1 MSDVTEK
8 PLHFEKRKQDHIR
21 LSLDDS
27 SQSPHRQDWERYQ
40 LKHNAFP
47 EINLKEVDISTS
59 FFSHKLSAPFFISS
73 MTAGHAEGVEINM
86 RLARISHE
94 KQILMGL
101 GSQRR
106 ELNDLSVQNEWKEIR
121 KNYPRALWLS
131 NIGLSQVIT
140 HSTEAVLRLLDS
152 TQSLGL
158 IVHTNP
164 LQEALQTE
172 GTTQFKGGLLAL
184 EKLVKASDRPIIVKE
199 VGSGFSLDNLK
210 RLESLGVS
218 AVDLSGRSGTHWGRI
233 EGLRAKDPVVERASK
248 SFLNWG
254 SFALDSLLEAQHK
267 GIKIPLWVSG
277 GVRSGVDV
285 AKSLALGA
293 ELVGLAQPWLKAAT
307 ISNQELECVYR
318 QLELELKTSLF
329 CTGSKNIKEIQNKAQ
344 Y

>member
-1 MSDVTEK
+1 MSDVIEK
-8 PLHFEKRKQDHIR
+8 PLQFEKRKQDHIR
-21 LSLDDS
+21 ISLDES
-27 SQSPHRQDWERYQ
+27 SQSPHRQDWERYR

-47 EINLKEVDISTS
+47 EINFKEVDISTS

-73 MTAGHAEGVEINM
+73 MTAGHSEGVKINL

-106 ELNDLSVQNEWKEIR
+106 ELNDLSVQSEWKEIR
-121 KNYPRALWLS
+121 SQFPKALWLS

-140 HSTEAVLRLLDS
+140 HSTETVLKLLDS

-184 EKLVKASDRPIIVKE
+184 EKLVKASDRPVIVKE

-210 RLESLGVS
+210 RLESLGVA
-218 AVDLSGRSGTHWGRI
+218 AVDLSGKSGTHWGRI
-233 EGLRAKDPVVERASK
+233 EGLRAEDPVIERASK
-248 SFLNWG
+248 NFLNWG
-254 SFALDSLLEAQHK
+254 TFALDSLLEAQQNR
-267 GIKIPLWVSG
+267 INIPLWVSG

-293 ELVGLAQPWLKAAT
+293 SLVGLAQPWLKAAMT
-307 ISNQELECVYR
+307 SESELDNVYR

-329 CTGSKNIKEIQNKAQ
+329 CTGSKNIKEIQGQAQ